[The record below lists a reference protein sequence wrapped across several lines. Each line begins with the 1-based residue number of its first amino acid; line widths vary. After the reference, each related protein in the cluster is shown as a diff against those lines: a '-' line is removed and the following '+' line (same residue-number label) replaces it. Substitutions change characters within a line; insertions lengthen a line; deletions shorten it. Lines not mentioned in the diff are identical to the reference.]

1 MFQNHHTL
9 FEYADTFD
17 NFKPG
22 AFELPTTTHNSPG
35 SLKSKSLKFDDSPFN
50 CSFDEGNPSN
60 HALAIW
66 DASIKYLQSAVNE
79 FVDLTKGLN
88 DESLFNLA
96 EGS

>member
-1 MFQNHHTL
+1 MYQQHHTL

-50 CSFDEGNPSN
+50 CSFDEGNQSN

-66 DASIKYLQSAVNE
+66 DASIKYLQAAV
-79 FVDLTKGLN
+79 K
-88 DESLFNLA
+88 
-96 EGS
+96 